1 MQTDVRKQRGTFPM
15 PICNSK
21 IGLCLYQECLD
32 QSPTAL
38 RCLLKSLT
46 WERVTNADPRAP
58 RSLLLPGPPSVM
70 KMLVPGDVQ
79 PGRGVGSKLGASIS
93 RAPFLRP
100 RGHSMSRDL
109 LPEVDQP
116 GLSQALP
123 ELPSLLDHPHRLSL
137 SRPSPSREVREGSSF
152 RTCSGP
158 SRQRGAPREYP

>member
-58 RSLLLPGPPSVM
+58 RSPGTSNLGGEWEASWV
-70 KMLVPGDVQ
+70 LQSHVP
-79 PGRGVGSKLGASIS
+79 
-93 RAPFLRP
+93 
-100 RGHSMSRDL
+100 
-109 LPEVDQP
+109 
-116 GLSQALP
+116 
-123 ELPSLLDHPHRLSL
+123 L
-137 SRPSPSREVREGSSF
+137 SR
-152 RTCSGP
+152 GP
-158 SRQRGAPREYP
+158 EATA